1 MKSLSL
7 ESCFNYQAIDVSPNG
22 ALILAV
28 NEKGQA
34 QLISTVSYTV
44 VRTHKFQSDVISV
57 KFSPNGKHFAVVRPG
72 IVLIFKTPGHLTGE
86 FGGFVLEKYFS
97 GAFSDFTYLD
107 WSSDSRFVAVGSK
120 DNMTRIF
127 GIGRYEHFRI
137 TILAGHTDQIQCCF
151 FEKNSMDMNTISR
164 NGQLCLWEC
173 NLKPDELT
181 PIDGS
186 GVKLS
191 AKKIPKVEE
200 SDEEEDAFD
209 AQRDL
214 EQPDDELEKRLKR
227 DLKLAENPEESSSTT
242 RDSQG
247 KLIEKSTEVSKR
259 DEKLITY
266 KRLARHYLATDPR
279 KENPQAILSSTCY
292 HKDSKI
298 LVTAFS
304 TGAFY
309 LHELPDMNLI
319 HSLNISEHKIDA
331 SAFNVTG
338 DWIALGVSGVGQLL
352 VWEWQSEHYILKQQG
367 HSSDMTSLAY
377 SGDGQT
383 IVTGGDDGKLKLW
396 NAANGFCIVTFSEH
410 SGPITAVEFSQNKK
424 ILVSAALD
432 GTVRAFDIVRYRNF
446 RTFTSPRP
454 VQFSCVAI
462 DYSGELVA
470 AGAQDEFE
478 IFLWSMKLGKL
489 LEVISGH
496 EGPIVSLTFSP
507 MPTSSTLVSGSWDKS
522 IRVWNCLEASGAHET
537 IELMSDVVHVAFH
550 PNGEEVAA
558 ATINGNITVFNVRTR
573 QQVAQIEGRTDLGSS
588 VSETDIVTAK
598 TNQQSKYFTT
608 ITYSADGECI
618 LAGGK
623 STNICIY
630 HIREGIL
637 LKKFEITQN
646 RSLDGLNDFVNRR
659 NLTEFGNM
667 ALIEN
672 RQELEGGDQA
682 IQLPGVLKGDMSSRN
697 LKPEVNVF
705 SVRFSPSGVSFAAT
719 CTEGL
724 MIYSLDKGIVFD
736 PYQLSVEVTPK
747 SIREHL
753 DKKEYSPAL
762 LMSLKLNEFPLIH
775 ECIERIPIRD
785 GELLLSTYLAC
796 VDLSMDEISP

>member
-1 MKSLSL
+1 M
-7 ESCFNYQAIDVSPNG
+7 
-22 ALILAV
+22 
-28 NEKGQA
+28 
-34 QLISTVSYTV
+34 
-44 VRTHKFQSDVISV
+44 V
-57 KFSPNGKHFAVVRPG
+57 KFSPNGKFFAVVRPG
-72 IVLIFKTPGHLTGE
+72 IVLIFKTPGQITGE

-97 GAFSDFTYLD
+97 GAFSDFTCVD

-127 GIGRYEHFRI
+127 GIGRYEHFRV
-137 TILAGHTDQIQCCF
+137 TILAGHTDQIQGCF

-173 NLKPDELT
+173 NLQPEDLVEMNEKAIQPSARKVPKIEPD
-181 PIDGS
+181 D
-186 GVKLS
+186 
-191 AKKIPKVEE
+191 
-200 SDEEEDAFD
+200 DEDAFD
-209 AQRDL
+209 KERDL
-214 EQPDDELEKRLKR
+214 ELPEGEIEKRLASE
-227 DLKLAENPEESSSTT
+227 LNISENPEESTT

-247 KLIEKSTEVSKR
+247 KLIEATQEKVK
-259 DEKLITY
+259 DEKLISY
-266 KRLARHYLATDPR
+266 KRLARHYLATEPR
-279 KENPQAILSSTCY
+279 KENPNVILSATCY
-292 HKDSKI
+292 HRDTKI
-298 LVTAFS
+298 LVSAFS

-319 HSLNISEHKIDA
+319 HSLNISEYKIDTA
-331 SAFNVTG
+331 TFNSTG

-367 HSSDMTSLAY
+367 HSSNMNSLAY

-410 SGPITAVEFSQNKK
+410 NGPITAVEFSQNKK
-424 ILVSAALD
+424 ILVSSSLD

-454 VQFSCVAI
+454 VQFSCVSI

-496 EGPIVSLTFSP
+496 EGPIVSLNFSP
-507 MPTSSTLVSGSWDKS
+507 TPTSSALVSGSWDKS
-522 IRVWNCLEASGAHET
+522 LRIWNCLEASGDHET
-537 IELMSDVVHVAFH
+537 IELMSDVVYVSFH

-558 ATINGNITVFNVRTR
+558 ATINGNITVFNVRTS
-573 QQVAQIEGRTDLGSS
+573 QQVSQIEGRKDLGSS

-598 TNQQSKYFTT
+598 TNQQGRFFTT
-608 ITYSADGECI
+608 MTYSADGECI
-618 LAGGK
+618 LAAGK
-623 STNICIY
+623 SKNICIY
-630 HIREGIL
+630 HVKEGIL

-646 RSLDGLNDFVNRR
+646 RSLDGLNDFINRR

-667 ALIEN
+667 ALIES
-672 RQELEGGDQA
+672 RPDLEGGDQA
-682 IQLPGVLKGDMSSRN
+682 IQLPGVMKGDMSSRN
-697 LKPEVNVF
+697 LKPEVNVL
-705 SVRFSPSGVSFAAT
+705 SVRFSPSGMSFAAA

-747 SIREHL
+747 AVREL
-753 DKKEYSPAL
+753 LEEKEYSGAL
-762 LMSLKLNEFPLIH
+762 LMALKLNEFPLIN
-775 ECIERIPIRD
+775 ECIESVPLRD
-785 GELLLSTYLAC
+785 GEWKKRIAYY
-796 VDLSMDEISP
+796 DP

>member
-7 ESCFNYQAIDVSPNG
+7 ESCFNYQTIDVSPNA

-34 QLISTVSYTV
+34 QLISTVSYAV
-44 VRTHKFQSDVISV
+44 VRTHKFQSDVIAV
-57 KFSPNGKHFAVVRPG
+57 KFSPDGKHFAVVRPG
-72 IVLIFKTPGHLTGE
+72 IVLIFKTPGQLTGE

-97 GAFSDFTYLD
+97 GAFSDFTSLD
-107 WSSDSRFVAVGSK
+107 WSTDSRFVAVGAK

-127 GIGRYEHFRI
+127 AIGRYEHFRI
-137 TILAGHTDQIQCCF
+137 TILAGHTDQIQGCF

-173 NLKPDELT
+173 NLAPDDLT
-181 PIDGS
+181 AMDGP
-186 GVKLS
+186 VERHV
-191 AKKIPKVEE
+191 AKKIPKVEKTTD
-200 SDEEEDAFD
+200 DEEEDDFD
-209 AQRDL
+209 NQKDL
-214 EQPDDELEKRLKR
+214 ELPEEELEKRLKS
-227 DLKLAENPEESSSTT
+227 DLTFASSNPGESET
-242 RDSQG
+242 RDGQG
-247 KLIEKSTEVSKR
+247 KIIDNSGVVVKK
-259 DEKLITY
+259 DEKLIHY
-266 KRLARHYLATDPR
+266 KRLARHYLANEPR
-279 KENPQAILSSTCY
+279 KENQNVILSATCY

-319 HSLNISEHKIDA
+319 HSLNISEHKIDTA
-331 SAFNVTG
+331 TFNVTG

-367 HSSDMTSLAY
+367 HSSDMNCLAY

-396 NAANGFCIVTFSEH
+396 NASNGFCIVTFSEH

-424 ILVSAALD
+424 ILVSAGLD

-454 VQFSCVAI
+454 VQFSCVAV

-507 MPTSSTLVSGSWDKS
+507 MPTSSMLVSGSWDKS
-522 IRVWNCLEASGAHET
+522 LRVWNCLEASGDHET
-537 IELMSDVVHVAFH
+537 IELMSDVVSVAFH

-558 ATINGNITVFNVRTR
+558 ATINGNITVFNVRTS
-573 QQVAQIEGRTDLGSS
+573 QQVAQIEGRSDLGSS
-588 VSETDIVTAK
+588 VTETDIVTAK
-598 TNQQSKYFTT
+598 TNLQSK
-608 ITYSADGECI
+608 
-618 LAGGK
+618 
-623 STNICIY
+623 
-630 HIREGIL
+630 
-637 LKKFEITQN
+637 
-646 RSLDGLNDFVNRR
+646 
-659 NLTEFGNM
+659 
-667 ALIEN
+667 
-672 RQELEGGDQA
+672 
-682 IQLPGVLKGDMSSRN
+682 
-697 LKPEVNVF
+697 
-705 SVRFSPSGVSFAAT
+705 
-719 CTEGL
+719 
-724 MIYSLDKGIVFD
+724 
-736 PYQLSVEVTPK
+736 
-747 SIREHL
+747 
-753 DKKEYSPAL
+753 
-762 LMSLKLNEFPLIH
+762 
-775 ECIERIPIRD
+775 
-785 GELLLSTYLAC
+785 
-796 VDLSMDEISP
+796 